1 MKSLKRKATAKVL
14 IIHNL
19 IQSYCHPLLLTFN
32 PSTGSGWS
40 RLPLRPELDEG
51 PLVLL
56 LLSLLFPAT
65 TIATGT
71 GTGTGTANSTA
82 TGTGTATATGTGTAN
97 AALR

>member
-14 IIHNL
+14 IIHDL
-19 IQSYCHPLLLTFN
+19 IQSYCHPLLLPFN

-51 PLVLL
+51 PLLLL

-65 TIATGT
+65 TIAN
-71 GTGTGTANSTA
+71 GTGTANSTGTA
-82 TGTGTATATGTGTAN
+82 TGTATGTGTGTATAT